1 MTELVTRAQLVLLAR
16 TLHVPVERLAH
27 LERLGPHR
35 LHELQQRMAG
45 NLFDQHATVF
55 ERIARLVPVIP
66 LSISL
71 PIVQRL
77 VPPTMTGRAA
87 GAIGVNYPAKAIE
100 ALLRLDVGYA
110 ADCAPYLDPRTVG
123 QLADDAPPAPVV
135 AILNELLARRDYITA
150 GPFLA
155 YATPELIQAVEEG
168 VPDDEG
174 LIRSAAYAYSGE
186 SLSAVMRQLLAGSG
200 QRVPRLLGTVI
211 NGSKELR
218 LAALSV
224 FAGSGQRVPRL
235 LGTVIN
241 GSKELRLAAL
251 SVFARCG
258 PDVIAAVGDILFEV
272 APPSAVADLIATY
285 IAADATDDM
294 LRFFGRLSP
303 NALTR
308 LALNPVL
315 PEIAET
321 LVDAVDGSSDL
332 AVWRGVLEPLA
343 RTPSEVRRRAG
354 LRLATLDAPTLLM
367 LPALAQAARLWPPLL
382 WVLSATD
389 VEVQARVGELW
400 ATATRLDLEVLERR
414 IADQHLDSLLATLT
428 NTIRFLR

>member
-1 MTELVTRAQLVLLAR
+1 MTDLVTRAQLVLLAR

-27 LERLGPHR
+27 LDKLGPHR

-45 NLFDQHATVF
+45 QLFDQHTPVF
-55 ERIARLVPVIP
+55 ERIAKLVPLIP

-71 PIVQRL
+71 PIVQKL
-77 VPPTMTGRAA
+77 VPASMTGRAA
-87 GAIGVNYPAKAIE
+87 GAIGVQYPAKAVE
-100 ALLRLDVGYA
+100 ALLRMDVGYA

-123 QLADDAPPAPVV
+123 QLADDAPAAPVV
-135 AILNELLARRDYITA
+135 AIVNELMNRRDYITA

-155 YATPELIQAVEEG
+155 YATPELVRAVEEG

-186 SLSAVMRQLLAGSG
+186 SISAVVRQLLAGSS
-200 QRVPRLLGTVI
+200 QRL
-211 NGSKELR
+211 
-218 LAALSV
+218 
-224 FAGSGQRVPRL
+224 PRL

-251 SVFARCG
+251 SVFARCT

-272 APPSAVADLIATY
+272 APPSAIADLLTTY
-285 IAADATDDM
+285 IAADVTSDM
-294 LRFFGRLSP
+294 LRFLGHLSP

-315 PEIAET
+315 SEVAET
-321 LVDAVDGSSDL
+321 LVAAVDGSSDV
-332 AVWRGVLEPLA
+332 ASWRGVLEPLA
-343 RTPSEVRRRAG
+343 RTPAEVRRRAG
-354 LRLATLDAPTLLM
+354 LCLAQLDTPTLLT

-382 WVLSATD
+382 WVLAATD
-389 VEVQARVGELW
+389 VDVQAHIGELW
-400 ATATRLDLEVLERR
+400 ATATRLDPEVLERR
-414 IADQHLDSLLATLT
+414 IADQHLESLLTTLT
-428 NTIRFLR
+428 TTVRFLR

>member
-45 NLFDQHATVF
+45 NLLDQHAPVF

-87 GAIGVNYPAKAIE
+87 GAIGVKYPAKAIE

-123 QLADDAPPAPVV
+123 QLAYDAPPAPVV

-186 SLSAVMRQLLAGSG
+186 SLSAVMRQLL
-200 QRVPRLLGTVI
+200 
-211 NGSKELR
+211 
-218 LAALSV
+218 
-224 FAGSGQRVPRL
+224 AGSGQRVPRL

-389 VEVQARVGELW
+389 VAVQARVGELW

>member
-45 NLFDQHATVF
+45 NLFDQHAPVF
-55 ERIARLVPVIP
+55 ERIAKLVPVIP

-87 GAIGVNYPAKAIE
+87 GAIGVKYPAKAIE

-155 YATPELIQAVEEG
+155 YATPELIQAIEEG
-168 VPDDEG
+168 VSDDEG

-186 SLSAVMRQLLAGSG
+186 SLSAVMRQLLAGSS
-200 QRVPRLLGTVI
+200 QRL
-211 NGSKELR
+211 
-218 LAALSV
+218 
-224 FAGSGQRVPRL
+224 PRL

-251 SVFARCG
+251 SVFARCA
-258 PDVIAAVGDILFEV
+258 PDVIAAVGDILFDV
-272 APPSAVADLIATY
+272 APPSAVADLITTY

-303 NALTR
+303 HALTR

-315 PEIAET
+315 TEIAET
-321 LVDAVDGSSDL
+321 LVDAVDGNSDL

-343 RTPSEVRRRAG
+343 RTPTEVRRRAG

-382 WVLSATD
+382 WVLAATD
-389 VEVQARVGELW
+389 VDVQAHVGELW
-400 ATATRLDLEVLERR
+400 ATATRLDLQVLERR

>member
-45 NLFDQHATVF
+45 NLFDQHAPVF
-55 ERIARLVPVIP
+55 ERIAKLVPVIP

-87 GAIGVNYPAKAIE
+87 GAIGVKYPAKAIE

-135 AILNELLARRDYITA
+135 AILNELLVRRDYITA

-168 VPDDEG
+168 VSDDEG

-186 SLSAVMRQLLAGSG
+186 SLSAVMRQLLAGSS
-200 QRVPRLLGTVI
+200 QRL
-211 NGSKELR
+211 
-218 LAALSV
+218 
-224 FAGSGQRVPRL
+224 PRL

-251 SVFARCG
+251 SVFARCA
-258 PDVIAAVGDILFEV
+258 PDVIAAVGDILFDV

-285 IAADATDDM
+285 FAADATDDM

-303 NALTR
+303 TALTR

-315 PEIAET
+315 TEIAET
-321 LVDAVDGSSDL
+321 LVDAVDGNSDL

-343 RTPSEVRRRAG
+343 RTPTEVRRRAG

-382 WVLSATD
+382 WVLAATD
-389 VEVQARVGELW
+389 VDVQAHVGELW
-400 ATATRLDLEVLERR
+400 ATATRLDLQVLERR

>member
-1 MTELVTRAQLVLLAR
+1 MTRAQLVLLAR

-35 LHELQQRMAG
+35 LHELQQRVAAH
-45 NLFDQHATVF
+45 LFDQHGPVF
-55 ERIARLVPVIP
+55 ERIARLVPIIP

-71 PIVQRL
+71 PIVQKL

-87 GAIGVNYPAKAIE
+87 GAVGVKYPAKAIE

-110 ADCAPYLDPRTVG
+110 ADCAPFLDPRTVG

-135 AILNELLARRDYITA
+135 AIVNELLTRRDYITA

-155 YATPELIQAVEEG
+155 YATPELIRAVEEG

-174 LIRSAAYAYSGE
+174 LIHSAAFAYSGE
-186 SLSAVMRQLLAGSG
+186 SVSAVMRQLLAGSS
-200 QRVPRLLGTVI
+200 QRVPRM
-211 NGSKELR
+211 
-218 LAALSV
+218 
-224 FAGSGQRVPRL
+224 

-251 SVFARCG
+251 SVFARCT
-258 PDVIAAVGDILFEV
+258 PDVIAAVGDILFDV

-285 IAADATDDM
+285 IAAGATEDM
-294 LRFFGRLSP
+294 LRFVGRLSP

-315 PEIAET
+315 SEIAED

-332 AVWRGVLEPLA
+332 SVWRGVLEPLA
-343 RTPSEVRRRAG
+343 RTPAGVRRQAG
-354 LRLATLDAPTLLM
+354 GHLAELDTATLVM
-367 LPALAQAARLWPPLL
+367 LPAVAQAARLWPPLL
-382 WVLSATD
+382 WVLAATD
-389 VEVQARVGELW
+389 VDVQARVGELW
-400 ATATRLDLEVLERR
+400 ATATRVDLEVLERR
-414 IADQHLDSLLATLT
+414 IADQRLDPLLATLT

>member
-45 NLFDQHATVF
+45 NLFDRHAPVF

-87 GAIGVNYPAKAIE
+87 GAIGVKYPAKAIE

-135 AILNELLARRDYITA
+135 AIVNELLARRDYITA

-174 LIRSAAYAYSGE
+174 LIRSAAYAYSGK

-200 QRVPRLLGTVI
+200 QRVPRLLD
-211 NGSKELR
+211 
-218 LAALSV
+218 
-224 FAGSGQRVPRL
+224 
-235 LGTVIN
+235 TVIN

-251 SVFARCG
+251 SVFARCA

-343 RTPSEVRRRAG
+343 RTPAEVRRLAG

-414 IADQHLDSLLATLT
+414 IADQHLDALLATLT

>member
-45 NLFDQHATVF
+45 NLFDQHAPVF
-55 ERIARLVPVIP
+55 ERIAKLVPVIP

-87 GAIGVNYPAKAIE
+87 GAIGVKYPAKAIE

-135 AILNELLARRDYITA
+135 AIVNELLARRDYITA

-200 QRVPRLLGTVI
+200 QRVPRLLD
-211 NGSKELR
+211 
-218 LAALSV
+218 
-224 FAGSGQRVPRL
+224 
-235 LGTVIN
+235 TVIN

-251 SVFARCG
+251 SVFARCA

-343 RTPSEVRRRAG
+343 RTPAEVRRRAG

-414 IADQHLDSLLATLT
+414 IADQHLDALLATLT

>member
-1 MTELVTRAQLVLLAR
+1 MTRAQLVLLAR

-27 LERLGPHR
+27 LDKLGPHR

-45 NLFDQHATVF
+45 RLFDQHNPVF
-55 ERIARLVPVIP
+55 ERIAKLVPLIP

-71 PIVQRL
+71 PIVQKL
-77 VPPTMTGRAA
+77 VPPSMTGRAA
-87 GAIGVNYPAKAIE
+87 GAIGVQYPAKAVE

-123 QLADDAPPAPVV
+123 QLADDAPAAPVV
-135 AILNELLARRDYITA
+135 AIVNELMNRRDYITA

-155 YATPELIQAVEEG
+155 YATPELVRAVEEG

-186 SLSAVMRQLLAGSG
+186 SISAVVRQLLAGTS
-200 QRVPRLLGTVI
+200 QRL
-211 NGSKELR
+211 
-218 LAALSV
+218 
-224 FAGSGQRVPRL
+224 PRL

-251 SVFARCG
+251 SVFARCT

-272 APPSAVADLIATY
+272 APPSAIADLLTTY
-285 IAADATDDM
+285 IAADATTDM
-294 LRFFGRLSP
+294 LRFLGHLSP

-315 PEIAET
+315 SEVAET
-321 LVDAVDGSSDL
+321 LVDAVDGSSDV
-332 AVWRGVLEPLA
+332 ASWRGVLEPLA
-343 RTPSEVRRRAG
+343 RTPAEVRRRAG
-354 LRLATLDAPTLLM
+354 LCLAQLDTPTLLT

-389 VEVQARVGELW
+389 VDVQAHIGELW
-400 ATATRLDLEVLERR
+400 ATATRLDPEVLERR
-414 IADQHLDSLLATLT
+414 IADQRLESLLTTLT
-428 NTIRFLR
+428 TTVRFLR